1 MVCIKYRTSIFEALN
16 WYILWTYSAPDLEYS
31 GSSNL
36 RQEASSLLFLSSISS
51 YVGVWIGLSLVGLY
65 RSRSNKIQL
74 SYVQFTIHTA
84 CLPLIITCT
93 GIYQAKFA
101 IMIDLKIKIQRTEC
115 PCKTKSSAMNYTLI
129 ELLCIH
135 IN

>member
-84 CLPLIITCT
+84 CLPLTIT

-135 IN
+135 TN

>member
-84 CLPLIITCT
+84 CRPLIITCT